1 MGAEFMMWGKGQR
14 FSENFPSE
22 SHAATKIAETDEI
35 VKESRLGMSLGIK
48 RLCNHIVSGI
58 DHESVGNDKVAG
70 FEVLHTQRNLLRL
83 PNVVLVG
90 QKYIIAFGVRKGI
103 FEIWCVAVFARIGKD
118 FNQGRI
124 QFANNAERVVGRL
137 CDSTHKMAMEHDSLE
152 TFAQMIENT
161 WQLLSRKEMEI

>member
-1 MGAEFMMWGKGQR
+1 VERQTHESNPVVMGAEFMMRGKRQR
-14 FSENFPSE
+14 FSENFASE

-70 FEVLHTQRNLLRL
+70 FEVLHTQRDLLRL

-124 QFANNAERVVGRL
+124 QFANNAERVVGRTVVG
-137 CDSTHKMAMEHDSLE
+137 DNY
-152 TFAQMIENT
+152 FVIG
-161 WQLLSRKEMEI
+161 R